1 MLFRSVRFSQALLGA
16 GGMERAARARDLLR
30 ETLTTASTDER
41 VLYLLS
47 QAERLSGDAAAAE
60 TVARRLVEVN
70 RRSVRGWEALVEALE
85 TRQRHQAV
93 VDALAPQIDA
103 FRTGANASTA
113 LGVLLP
119 HLGFAYQEV
128 GQVDKA
134 VATFEEEIGRAH
146 V

>member
-1 MLFRSVRFSQALLGA
+1 M
-16 GGMERAARARDLLR
+16 
-30 ETLTTASTDER
+30 
-41 VLYLLS
+41 
-47 QAERLSGDAAAAE
+47 
-60 TVARRLVEVN
+60 
-70 RRSVRGWEALVEALE
+70 
-85 TRQRHQAV
+85 

-134 VATFEEEIGRAH
+134 VATFEEARKIAPNDERLTTLLIQALIADSKTEALAALVQTVRAST
-146 V
+146 VMTARLVRAIVSKAVAMVDVQIVLIV